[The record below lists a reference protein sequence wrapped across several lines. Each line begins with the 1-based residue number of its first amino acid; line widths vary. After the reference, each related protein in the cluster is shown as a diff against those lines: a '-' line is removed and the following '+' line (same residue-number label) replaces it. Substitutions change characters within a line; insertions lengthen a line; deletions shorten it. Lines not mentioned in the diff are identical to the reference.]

1 MVNANRAEAEAKRKG
16 FELSQILTEDSF
28 LKIASKMSF
37 SNHEEMYASVGY
49 GAVSVNQILVKLIDY
64 YRKHQPKQDTET
76 FYRAKQGN
84 PSGVIVKGTS
94 GILVRF
100 AGCCHPVP
108 GDDITGFISRGH
120 GVTVHRSD
128 CVNIRHADPDRI
140 IEVSWAD
147 RDKNSSYNAG
157 IKVIGESQTEILSA
171 VLGVV
176 AQMKLSIVSTNG
188 RIDPKNKTAV
198 VDFSIMLNGREEL
211 DGLINKL
218 RQVNKI
224 YDVFRTNS

>member
-1 MVNANRAEAEAKRKG
+1 
-16 FELSQILTEDSF
+16 
-28 LKIASKMSF
+28 
-37 SNHEEMYASVGY
+37 
-49 GAVSVNQILVKLIDY
+49 
-64 YRKHQPKQDTET
+64 
-76 FYRAKQGN
+76 
-84 PSGVIVKGTS
+84 
-94 GILVRF
+94 VRF